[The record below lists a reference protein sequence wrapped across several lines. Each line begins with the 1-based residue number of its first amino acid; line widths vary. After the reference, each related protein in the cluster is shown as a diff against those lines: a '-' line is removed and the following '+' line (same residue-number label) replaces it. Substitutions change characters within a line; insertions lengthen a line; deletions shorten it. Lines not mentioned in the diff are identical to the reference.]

1 MLMLNGLSVQS
12 MPKAGRIPPF
22 VPATPTGASK
32 LCALS
37 ATTSYLFD
45 RLWTTFDFRFSIFD
59 EIASGYSIAKDYYS
73 IGEIFSY

>member
-37 ATTSYLFD
+37 AICD
-45 RLWTTFDFRFSIFD
+45 RPTLDYYNTFDFRFSIFD